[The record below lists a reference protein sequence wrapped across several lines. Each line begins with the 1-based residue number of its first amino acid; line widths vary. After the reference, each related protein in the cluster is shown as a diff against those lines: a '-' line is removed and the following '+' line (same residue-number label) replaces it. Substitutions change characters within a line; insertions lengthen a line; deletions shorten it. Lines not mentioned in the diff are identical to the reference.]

1 MALCSAIAI
10 DSTLCSRCGLC
21 LAVCPYG
28 VFVPGEDGLPR
39 HDGRDCFLCDHCRA
53 VCPAGAISIEGH
65 GSCLGLYTVAEKA
78 RGPLPGPSLAADTV
92 ALMRQRRSCR
102 NYRPEPVPLAILEDL
117 TRIGTTAPSGTN
129 CQGWSFT
136 ILPERADLLLFGGLC
151 AEFFR
156 RLNSLAASPPLR
168 LWSRLFYGDA
178 LGRYHRN
185 HRQSVVEALDHWD
198 RDGRD
203 LLFHGAAAAILV
215 AARRDSSCPGEDAM
229 LATANILLA
238 AEAMGLGSCLIG
250 FATEAIRHSP
260 RIRASLQLPSE
271 EDVHAV
277 IALGYPAVRFARS
290 AARRPVQPRV
300 LRLAGEERPG

>member
-1 MALCSAIAI
+1 MDRCAAIAI
-10 DSTLCSRCGLC
+10 DRAQCSGCGLC
-21 LAVCPYG
+21 VAVCPYG
-28 VFVPGEDGLPR
+28 VFAIGEDGLPR
-39 HDGRDCFLCDHCRA
+39 HDGRACFLCDHCRA
-53 VCPAGAISIEGH
+53 VCPAGAIAIEGH
-65 GSCLGLYTVAEKA
+65 VSCLGLQTVAESE
-78 RGPLPGPSLAADTV
+78 RGRLPGPALAEDLV

-102 NYRPEPVPLAILEDL
+102 SYRPEPLPLAILEDL
-117 TRIGTTAPSGTN
+117 VRIGTTAPSGTN
-129 CQGWSFT
+129 CQGWSF
-136 ILPERADLLLFGGLC
+136 IIIPERADLLRFGSLC
-151 AEFFR
+151 ADFFR
-156 RLNSLAASPPLR
+156 RLNTLAASPPLR

-185 HRQSVVEALDHWD
+185 HRQSVAEALEQWD

-229 LATANILLA
+229 LATANILLS

-260 RIRASLQLPSE
+260 KIRASLRLPAG

-277 IALGYPAVRFARS
+277 IALGYPAIRFARP
-290 AARRPVQPRV
+290 AARRKVSPRV
-300 LRLAGEERPG
+300 VRLAVEQRSG